1 MDSECTFDAVPHP
14 HAQYPGGND
23 REGDYNQTHDRFPTN
38 VPHAQTVTVSHFCVR
53 GNDRKW
59 VPPWIINAAFFV
71 QLRSWMTPNPLIQAR
86 NVLELGWECVSP
98 RGDHYGVSCDPHA

>member
-1 MDSECTFDAVPHP
+1 MDFECTFDAVPHP

-53 GNDRKW
+53 GM
-59 VPPWIINAAFFV
+59 VVNASGPGSSMRPFRPTEKLDDAE
-71 QLRSWMTPNPLIQAR
+71 SSDS
-86 NVLELGWECVSP
+86 GKECS
-98 RGDHYGVSCDPHA
+98 RIGVGVRFCR